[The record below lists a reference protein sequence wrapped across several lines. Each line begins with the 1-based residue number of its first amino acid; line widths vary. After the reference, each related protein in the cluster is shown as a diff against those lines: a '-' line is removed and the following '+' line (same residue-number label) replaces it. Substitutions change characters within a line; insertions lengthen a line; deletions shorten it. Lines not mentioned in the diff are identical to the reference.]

1 MKQTKKQMGSK
12 GKKDTAKQG
21 NNAIGEKKEKK
32 GQRKESGKS
41 RKQRRQ
47 KGRPHLEERDGV
59 GDVIPHLSL
68 SSDANLIL
76 VDGGL

>member
-41 RKQRRQ
+41 RKQRR
-47 KGRPHLEERDGV
+47 
-59 GDVIPHLSL
+59 
-68 SSDANLIL
+68 
-76 VDGGL
+76 